1 MGYLPDEIAAQ
12 VGADGGR
19 STARA
24 AVDVRVVR
32 VREIAVAAAV
42 AGGEGRVVGVA
53 GVAVQPRAET
63 AGIAEAILSRG
74 GAESLRARRS
84 EIVARRT
91 RVHVASRCP

>member
-42 AGGEGRVVGVA
+42 AGGEGRVLAVA
-53 GVAVQPRAET
+53 AAVQPRAET